1 VLGDFSMTTSHY
13 TLSQMVSI
21 FIVAF
26 VFTVPV
32 SSQTKTQL
40 SKYKDP
46 SVPVEERITDLL
58 FRLTIEE
65 KIAQLQ
71 SSMKRN
77 ELEKVIT
84 STGLGG
90 ISPIFRSFTASEAA
104 EKTNAIQKIAVE
116 KSRLGIPVIIHDE
129 GLHGLIGNKV
139 TSFPQAIGLA
149 ATWNP
154 ELVSKAAAA
163 IGKESRS
170 RGIRQLLS
178 PTINIVRD
186 VRWGRVGETYGEDS
200 FLQSKMGVAFCKA
213 IENEGVVTTP
223 KHFIANNGDGGRDS
237 YPIHLS
243 ERELREVYFPPFKAC
258 IQEAG
263 SQSIMSSY
271 NAIDGIPTSANPW
284 LLTEILRKDWGFQGF
299 VVSDYGSVTGI
310 KEKHFV
316 AATPKE
322 AAIKA
327 VEAGLDMELPNIE
340 FYGTPL
346 VEAAKEG
353 SVSMTAID
361 AAVRNILRAKFKLGL
376 FEHPYV
382 DSKQADAIND
392 SPENRA
398 LAREAGRQAIVLLRN
413 ENHVL
418 PLKKEISS
426 IAVLGPNADVAQLG
440 DYSGFGM
447 KTVSILEG
455 IKNAIG
461 QKANVQYIKGCD
473 VGFAALSPIPSEC
486 LVPPDAKLGEHGL
499 KGEYFTNPDLTGKPI
514 FTRIDKQV
522 HFEWAMGS
530 PDKAIPV
537 DHYSVRWTGKLVP
550 KESGIYAI
558 GGSTD
563 DGLRLYI
570 DGKLLID
577 SWFSRGAT
585 LDVVNLKLEAG
596 HSYDVKIEFY
606 ENDGWSYASFDWE
619 MKQDIDPLIQ
629 AAVDAAKKS
638 DAAVIVTGIIEGEGY
653 DRANL
658 DLPGKQE
665 QLIKAVAAT
674 GTPTI
679 VVLLNGSAITM
690 RNWIDSVSAVV
701 EAWYPGE
708 EGGNAV
714 ADVLF
719 GDYNPGGKLP
729 LSFPQFVG
737 QVPLY
742 YNHKPTGRGDDYSDM
757 NGKPQFPFGFGL
769 SYTSF
774 SYSNLVISPLKIV
787 PSGLISVSVDIQNT
801 GAVLGDEVVQLYTH
815 DPFASVTR
823 PVKELKGFKRISL
836 NSGEKKTITFTLSKV
851 ELSFLDRSMKS
862 SVEPGSI
869 EVLIGSSS
877 DDIRVS
883 GSFEVISQ

>member
-1 VLGDFSMTTSHY
+1 MKSLHY
-13 TLSQMVSI
+13 ALVRILTIVIVCTLFLSTVS
-21 FIVAF
+21 
-26 VFTVPV
+26 P
-32 SSQTKTQL
+32 QTPKKNP
-40 SKYKDP
+40 KYKDP
-46 SVPVEERITDLL
+46 SVSIEDRVNDLLSRLTVEE
-58 FRLTIEE
+58 
-65 KIAQLQ
+65 KVAQLQ
-71 SSMKRN
+71 SSMKRS
-77 ELEKVIT
+77 ELEQVIST
-84 STGLGG
+84 TGLGG
-90 ISPIFRSFTASEAA
+90 ISPIFRSFTATDAA
-104 EKTNAIQKIAVE
+104 EKTNALQKIAVE
-116 KSRLGIPVIIHDE
+116 KNRLGIPVIIHDE
-129 GLHGLIGNKV
+129 GLHGLMGNKV

-178 PTINIVRD
+178 PVINISRD
-186 VRWGRVGETYGEDS
+186 VRWGRVGETYGEDTY
-200 FLQSKMGVAFCKA
+200 LQTKMGVAFCKA
-213 IENEGVVTTP
+213 IEAEGVITTP

-237 YPIHLS
+237 YPVHFS
-243 ERELREVYFPPFKAC
+243 ERELREVYLPPFKAC

-271 NAIDGIPTSANPW
+271 NAIDGVPTSANSW
-284 LLTEILRKDWGFQGF
+284 LLTDILRKEWGFKGF

-322 AAIKA
+322 AAVKA
-327 VEAGLDMELPNIE
+327 VAAGLDMELPSIE
-340 FYGTPL
+340 YYGAPL
-346 VEAAKEG
+346 VEAAKDG
-353 SVSMTAID
+353 SISMSAID
-361 AAVRNILRAKFKLGL
+361 AAVKNILRAKYKLGL
-376 FEHPYV
+376 FEKPYV
-382 DSKQADAIND
+382 DPKQADLVND
-392 SPENRA
+392 SPEHRA

-413 ENHVL
+413 EHNIL
-418 PLKKEISS
+418 PLKKEITS
-426 IAVLGPNADVAQLG
+426 IAVLGPNADEAQLG

-447 KTVSILEG
+447 KTVSVLEG
-455 IKNAIG
+455 IKNAVG
-461 QKANVQYIKGCD
+461 KKTTVQYFKGCE
-473 VGFAALSPIPSEC
+473 VGFAVLSPIPSEC
-486 LVPPDAKLGEHGL
+486 LIPADAKPGEHGL
-499 KGEYFTNPDLTGKPI
+499 TGEYFTNPDLTGTPI
-514 FTRIDKQV
+514 FTRIDSVV

-530 PDKAIPV
+530 PDKKIQP

-550 KESGIYAI
+550 KESGYYSI

-563 DGLRLYI
+563 DGLRLFI

-577 SWFSRGAT
+577 SWYSRGAT
-585 LDVVNLKLEAG
+585 LDVVNLRLEAG

-619 MKQDIDPLIQ
+619 LKREVDPLIQ

-638 DAAVIVTGIIEGEGY
+638 DVAVIVTGITEGEGY

-658 DLPGKQE
+658 NLPGKQE
-665 QLIKAVAAT
+665 QLINAVAAT

-679 VVLLNGSAITM
+679 VVLLNGSAVTM
-690 RNWIDSVSAVV
+690 KNWIENVSAVV

-769 SYTSF
+769 SYTTF
-774 SYSNLVISPLKIV
+774 SYSNLIV
-787 PSGLISVSVDIQNT
+787 TPTNITPAGSVTVTVDVQNT
-801 GAVLGDEVVQLYTH
+801 GTVSGDEVVQLYTH

-823 PVKELKGFKRISL
+823 PVKELKGFKRITL
-836 NSGEKKTITFTLSKV
+836 NPGEKKTLSFTLGKE
-851 ELSFLDRSMKS
+851 ELSFLDKS
-862 SVEPGSI
+862 LRPTVEPGKI
-869 EVLIGSSS
+869 EVMIGSSS
-877 DDIRVS
+877 DDIKVRS
-883 GSFEVISQ
+883 SFDVTSR